1 MEMVWPRGCGSGS
14 PYTPGSRTVSATSP
28 VSSRTSRS
36 TASSR
41 RSRNST
47 PPPGSAYCPR
57 NGGVPR
63 FTRTSLPR
71 WRTIASTATR
81 GTATTSLQ
89 ARRPDPLFLGERDR
103 LRVPRVRVAH
113 DAEARVRRQHPLDPL
128 LGGVRPVAD
137 DERARVR
144 AVSDP
149 HAATVVHGP
158 EISARRRVEE
168 RVQDRPIRDRV
179 APVPHPL
186 RLPVRGGHGARVHA
200 VSR

>member
-1 MEMVWPRGCGSGS
+1 MEIVWPRGSRSGS
-14 PYTPGSRTVSATSP
+14 PYTPRRRTVSATSP
-28 VSSRTSRS
+28 PRGRPL
-36 TASSR
+36 
-41 RSRNST
+41 
-47 PPPGSAYCPR
+47 PPP
-57 NGGVPR
+57 
-63 FTRTSLPR
+63 
-71 WRTIASTATR
+71 ATR

-128 LGGVRPVAD
+128 LGGVWPVAD

-168 RVQDRPIRDRV
+168 RVQDRPIRDRLS
-179 APVPHPL
+179 PGPP
-186 RLPVRGGHGARVHA
+186 P
-200 VSR
+200 